1 MKATKILLIT
11 FFVIILGSSIQAQ
24 VDNRIPFNDQNLWL
38 NGGNI
43 AWVDFGRDVGPGN
56 TAFNDF
62 DAMYS
67 QVQSN
72 GGNAMRFWVHIDGR
86 NTPIWDG
93 NEVIGE
99 GAGTIEDLEILLDK
113 AWENNVSLIL
123 CLWSFDM
130 LRTETGSTIT
140 NRAKAMLEDSTLTEN
155 YIQNALI
162 PMVEA
167 LGNHPA
173 LLAWEIFNEPEGMSN
188 EFGWNFTRHVPM
200 ADIQRFVN
208 QTAGAIHRTNP
219 DALVSNGA
227 WSFHSLSNTTNGN
240 SKNYYSD
247 SELIAAGGDSLGILD
262 FYMVHYYDW
271 AGTALSPFHHDKD
284 SWGLDKPLVVG
295 EFGVPGDNL
304 FGIPKDDLYET
315 LYERGYAG
323 ALVWQW
329 VDWYQNRGSHG
340 PDWLRGLDQMKFMQG
355 KYPSDINIINTIPSI
370 RHFKA
375 SLDEIESGGQS
386 ELSWEVLNST
396 QVTLDGEVVDSIGS
410 VVVNPTETTEYM
422 LIATGSEGDKDTALV
437 SIQVLPAG
445 LINRALGQPAR
456 ASTYET
462 CCGVERVASRAFDGD
477 GATRWSSAWSDG
489 TGDTE
494 VDKNTDEDPDSEWI
508 DVDLGMAHE
517 VGSVL
522 FNWEAAYSTNYDVQT
537 SLDGINWTTVF
548 SETNSDGGI
557 DSIAFSETEFARFV
571 RMQGNARSLEF
582 GHSMWEFEVR
592 GAVSITQPPQVSI
605 TSPTDGKG
613 LPIGGSVLVKADATD
628 SDGEIE
634 YVSFFIDDDSVGVDT
649 SYPYSFSIPDIGEGE
664 HTIYV
669 EAKDND
675 GFIVQSNP
683 LTVEGRS
690 DIAIVRLEAEAAN
703 LSGATSIQAAS
714 GGVAN
719 AAVVYMEGS
728 GSILWDNLNLPE
740 GDEYDITVRYY
751 LPFDYKEQKLA
762 INGEVVDTLV
772 FDVPI
777 EVWQDLSVTVTSQ
790 EQIQSIS
797 IDHYWGYM
805 EFDYMEVVIQG
816 AMVSNV
822 EEAETPKELVL
833 QQNYPNPFNPT
844 TTISYSIPQASHV
857 VMKVY
862 NSLGQEVSTLVD
874 GRQSAGVHSIRWNAA
889 NVSSGVY
896 FYKIFVGSDVYT
908 RKMVLI
914 K

>member
-1 MKATKILLIT
+1 MKKSSLLLFSFLLIT
-11 FFVIILGSSIQAQ
+11 ASSLEAQ
-24 VDNRIPFNDQNLWL
+24 VDNRIPFNNQNLWL

-43 AWVDFGRDVGPGN
+43 AWVNFGRDVGPGN

-86 NTPIWDG
+86 STPTWNG
-93 NEVIGE
+93 NEVTGE

-130 LRTETGSTIT
+130 LRTESGSTIT

-247 SELIAAGGDSLGILD
+247 SELIAAGGDSLGTLD

-271 AGTALSPFHHDKD
+271 AGTTLSPFHNDKD

-295 EFGVPGDNL
+295 EFGIPDDNL

-329 VDWYQNRGSHG
+329 VDWYQNRGSYG
-340 PDWLRGLDQMKFMQG
+340 PSWLRGLDQMKFMQG

-370 RHFKA
+370 RKFEA
-375 SLDEIESGGQS
+375 SLEEIESGGQS

-494 VDKNTDEDPDSEWI
+494 VDNNTDDDPDSEWI

-522 FNWEAAYSTNYDVQT
+522 FNWEAAYSTNYDIQT

-592 GAVSITQPPQVSI
+592 GAVSVMQPPQVVI
-605 TSPTDGKG
+605 TSPSDGKG
-613 LPIGGSVLVKADATD
+613 FPVGAAALVNVDATD
-628 SDGEIE
+628 ADGEIE
-634 YVSFFIDDDSVGVDT
+634 YVSFFIDDDSVGIDT
-649 SYPYSFSIPDIGEGE
+649 SAPYSFSIPDISEGE

-669 EAKDND
+669 KAKDDD
-675 GFIVQSNP
+675 GYLVQSNSV
-683 LTVEGRS
+683 TIEGRT
-690 DIAIVRLEAEAAN
+690 DIFMFRLEAEEAS
-703 LSGATSIQAAS
+703 LSCATSIQVGTSGAS
-714 GGVAN
+714 KG
-719 AAVVYMEGS
+719 AVVYMEGS

-740 GDEYDITVRYY
+740 GDEYDITIRYY
-751 LPFDYKEQKLA
+751 LPFDYKEQKLS
-762 INGEVVDTLV
+762 INGSVVDTLI
-772 FDVPI
+772 FDVPVN
-777 EVWQDLSVTVTSQ
+777 VWQDLPLTITS
-790 EQIQSIS
+790 ENQIQSIS

-816 AMVSNV
+816 AMVSNE
-822 EEAETPKELVL
+822 EEAETPQELIL

-844 TTISYSIPQASHV
+844 TTINYSIPQTSHV

-874 GRQSAGVHSIRWNAA
+874 RRQSAGAHSIRWNAA
-889 NVSSGVY
+889 NLSSGVY

>member
-1 MKATKILLIT
+1 ME
-11 FFVIILGSSIQAQ
+11 AQ
-24 VDNRIPFNDQNLWL
+24 VDNRIPFNNQNLWL

-43 AWVDFGRDVGPGN
+43 AWVNFARDVGPGN

-72 GGNAMRFWVHIDGR
+72 GGNAMRFWVHIDGKS
-86 NTPIWDG
+86 TPTWNG
-93 NEVIGE
+93 NEVTGE

-130 LRTETGSTIT
+130 LRTEAGSTIT

-227 WSFHSLSNTTNGN
+227 WSFHSLSNTTSGN

-247 SELIAAGGDSLGILD
+247 SELIAAGGDSLGTLD

-271 AGTALSPFHHDKD
+271 AGTALSPFHNDKD

-295 EFGVPGDNL
+295 EFGIPDDNL

-329 VDWYQNRGSHG
+329 VDWYQNRGSYG
-340 PDWLRGLDQMKFMQG
+340 PSWLRGLDQMKFMQG

-370 RHFKA
+370 RNFKA

-396 QVTLDGEVVDSIGS
+396 QVTLDGEAVDSIGS

-445 LINRALGQPAR
+445 LINRAFGQPAR

-462 CCGVERVASRAFDGD
+462 CCGVERLASRAFDGD
-477 GATRWSSAWSDG
+477 VATRWSSAWSDG

-494 VDKNTDEDPDSEWI
+494 VDENTDDDPDSEWI

-522 FNWEAAYSTNYDVQT
+522 FNWEAAYSTNYDIQT

-592 GAVSITQPPQVSI
+592 GAVSVVQPPQVVI
-605 TSPTDGKG
+605 TSPSDGKG
-613 LPIGGSVLVKADATD
+613 FPVGASALVNVDATD
-628 SDGEIE
+628 ADGEIE
-634 YVSFFIDDDSVGVDT
+634 YVSFFIDDDSVGIDT
-649 SYPYSFSIPDIGEGE
+649 SAPYSFSIPDISEGE

-669 EAKDND
+669 KAKDDD
-675 GFIVQSNP
+675 GYLVQSNSV
-683 LTVEGRS
+683 TIEGRT
-690 DIAIVRLEAEAAN
+690 DIFMFRLEAEEAS
-703 LSGATSIQAAS
+703 LSGATSIQVGTSGAS
-714 GGVAN
+714 KG
-719 AAVVYMEGS
+719 AVVYMEGS

-751 LPFDYKEQKLA
+751 LPFDYKEQKLS
-762 INGEVVDTLV
+762 INGSVVDTLI
-772 FDVPI
+772 FDVPVN
-777 EVWQDLSVTVTSQ
+777 VWQDLPLTITS
-790 EQIQSIS
+790 ENQIQSIS

-816 AMVSNV
+816 AIVSNE
-822 EEAETPKELVL
+822 EEAETPQELIL

-844 TTISYSIPQASHV
+844 TTINYSIPQTSHV

-874 GRQSAGVHSIRWNAA
+874 RRQSAGAHSIRWNAA

>member
-1 MKATKILLIT
+1 MKTKLILLII
-11 FFVIILGSSIQAQ
+11 FFVVAIGGSTQAQ

-56 TAFNDF
+56 TAFSDF

-86 NTPIWDG
+86 STPSWDG
-93 NEVIGE
+93 NSVIGE
-99 GAGTIEDLEILLDK
+99 GAGTIADLEALLDK
-113 AWENNVSLIL
+113 AWENNISLIL

-130 LRTETGSTIT
+130 LRTESGSTIT
-140 NRAKAMLEDSTLTEN
+140 NRAKALLEDSTLTDN

-247 SELIAAGGDSLGILD
+247 AELIAAGGDSLGILD

-284 SWGLDKPLVVG
+284 SWGLNKPLVVG
-295 EFGVPGDNL
+295 EFGVPSDNL
-304 FGIPKDDLYET
+304 FGLPKDDLYET
-315 LYERGYAG
+315 LYDRGYAG

-340 PDWLRGLDQMKFMQG
+340 PDWLRGIDQMKYMQG

-370 RHFKA
+370 RNFKA

-386 ELSWEVLNST
+386 ELYWEVLNSI

-410 VVVNPTETTEYM
+410 VIVNPTETTEYM
-422 LIATGSEGDKDTALV
+422 LIAEGSEGDKDSALV

-445 LINRALGQPAR
+445 LINRALGQPSR
-456 ASTYET
+456 ASTFET
-462 CCGVERVASRAFDGD
+462 CCGVERVASQAFDGD
-477 GATRWSSAWSDG
+477 DETRWSSAWSDG

-494 VDKNTDEDPDSEWI
+494 ADANTDDDPDSEWI
-508 DVDLGMAHE
+508 DVDLGQAHE

-522 FNWEAAYSTNYDVQT
+522 FNWEAAYSTNYDIQT
-537 SLDGINWTTVF
+537 SLDGVNWNTVF

-592 GAVSITQPPQVSI
+592 GAVSITQPPQVVI
-605 TSPTDGKG
+605 TSPSEGKG

-628 SDGEIE
+628 ADGEIE
-634 YVSFFIDDDSVGVDT
+634 FVSFFIDDDSIGVDT
-649 SYPYSFSIPDIGEGE
+649 SYPYSFSIPDITEGE

-669 EAKDND
+669 KTKDDD
-675 GFIVQSNP
+675 GFVVQSSSV
-683 LTVEGRS
+683 TVEGRS

-719 AAVVYMEGS
+719 AAVVFMEGS
-728 GSILWDNLNLPE
+728 GSILWENLNLPE
-740 GDEYDITVRYY
+740 GDEYDITIRYY

-777 EVWQDLSVTVTSQ
+777 EEWQDLSVTVTSD

-816 AMVSNV
+816 AMVSN
-822 EEAETPKELVL
+822 EDERESPQELTL

-844 TTISYSIPQASHV
+844 TTINYSIPQASHV

-862 NSLGQEVSTLVD
+862 NSLGQEVSTLID
-874 GRQSAGVHSIRWNAA
+874 GRQTAGAHSIIWNAA
-889 NVSSGVY
+889 NVSSGIY